1 MTTKVAYTIAEVCAL
16 ASVGRTTVYQS
27 INEGQLRAVKLRA
40 TNPYSRGGS
49 SEVAGWNAKR
59 RLKQRI

>member
-27 INEGQLRAVKLRA
+27 INEGQLRAVKLGRRTLILA
-40 TNPYSRGGS
+40 EDLQKWLGGMPS
-49 SEVAGWNAKR
+49 AA
-59 RLKQRI
+59 